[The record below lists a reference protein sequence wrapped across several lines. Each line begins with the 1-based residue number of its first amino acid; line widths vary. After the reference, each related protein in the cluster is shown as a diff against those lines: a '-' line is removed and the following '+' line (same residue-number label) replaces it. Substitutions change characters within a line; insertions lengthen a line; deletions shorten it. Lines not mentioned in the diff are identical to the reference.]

1 MPPVTQRTILWPC
14 TAFARASAMGW
25 RWLLD
30 SVGGALEADLALGD
44 LLERDRQGLGRPVR
58 AQGYLRRRVLGD
70 ALPQLAEIRVDLA
83 AALGGED
90 DERVLRVH
98 VLEE

>member
-30 SVGGALEADLALGD
+30 SVCGALEADLAPGD
-44 LLERDRQGLGRPVR
+44 LLERDRKGLRGAV
-58 AQGYLRRRVLGD
+58 GVEGDLWRRVLGD
-70 ALPQLAEIRVDLA
+70 ALAELAEIGVDLTG
-83 AALGGED
+83 ALRGQD
-90 DERVLRVH
+90 DERVLGVH
-98 VLEE
+98 VFQQ